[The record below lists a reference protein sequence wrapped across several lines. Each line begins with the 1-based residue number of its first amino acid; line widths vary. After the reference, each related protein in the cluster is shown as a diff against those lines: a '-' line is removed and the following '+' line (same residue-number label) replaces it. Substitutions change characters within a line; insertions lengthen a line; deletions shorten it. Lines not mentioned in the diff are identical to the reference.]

1 MSDGQL
7 PNYLRSA
14 QPNPAENRAPWYKN
28 TAPSYAG
35 IFLSVPFMAGL
46 AGCLAYGSLWAG
58 IVGLIVGAL
67 FCFLLYYVPAM
78 LGLRTGMPLY
88 VVSSS
93 TFGAQGGMLIPT
105 LLMGVLQIGWHAVFT
120 FTAAS
125 FFMAA
130 IGSEAGPNTA
140 GFWAVCAVWGLLLAF
155 VGAVGI
161 GWLAWLSSWLPIFPL
176 LMVIIAAFANAGG
189 LADFKATATISPEVT
204 AAIPL
209 LLLGLAAFAALQS
222 TAGFFAT
229 AGAAGADFAMNSR
242 NEKDVVLGGLV
253 GITLA
258 ALVAG
263 LFALILMAGAM
274 GSDPSIAANAGL
286 GTDKLDAFK
295 VFIPS
300 IGHVGGFMATI
311 MFWVFLIACICPTGF
326 CAFLAGN
333 AFSTLVPN
341 APRMGLTLGAGV
353 VGIILAATGVAANLI
368 GFFLLIGAS
377 FGPIVG
383 AITAEY
389 LRHGKWMGPRKGI
402 NLAGYIAWA
411 VGFFVGILGSIPG
424 IGFHYGLSTL
434 LSFIVGFA
442 VYLILSE
449 LGLEPPV
456 IELADAGEA
465 PAEEPAA
472 EEPAAEEPV
481 AEEPAAEEPAEEDA
495 EEAAEEEDADEAAE

>member
-1 MSDGQL
+1 MSDEQL
-7 PNYLRSA
+7 PNYLQSA
-14 QPNPAENRAPWYKN
+14 QPNPPENRAPWYKN

-67 FCFLLYYVPAM
+67 FCFLLYYVPAL

-88 VVSSS
+88 VVGSS
-93 TFGAQGGMLIPT
+93 TFGTQGGMLIPT

-130 IGSEAGPNTA
+130 IGSEAGPNSA
-140 GFWAVCAVWGLLLAF
+140 LFWAVCAVWGFVMAF

-176 LMVIIAAFANAGG
+176 LMVIIAAVANAKG
-189 LADFKATATISPEVT
+189 LGSFKGTVTASS

-209 LLLGLAAFAALQS
+209 LGLGAFAALQA

-242 NEKDVVLGGLV
+242 NEKDVVLGGFV

-258 ALVAG
+258 AMVAG
-263 LFALILMAGAM
+263 LCALILMAGAM
-274 GSDPSIAANAGL
+274 GSDPSIAVKSGL
-286 GTDKLDAFK
+286 GTAKFDAFGA
-295 VFIPS
+295 FIPS
-300 IGHVGGFMATI
+300 IGHVGGFIATI
-311 MFWVFLIACICPTGF
+311 MFWVFVIACICPTGF

-333 AFSTLVPN
+333 AFSTLAPK

-368 GFFLLIGAS
+368 AFFLLIGAS

-383 AITAEY
+383 AITAEFV
-389 LRHGKWMGPRKGI
+389 RHGKWMGPRKGI
-402 NLAGYIAWA
+402 NWAGYGAWA
-411 VGFFVGILGSIPG
+411 IGFIVGILGHLPV
-424 IGFHYGLSTL
+424 IGFSYGLSTL

-442 VYLILSE
+442 VYLILCE

-456 IELADAGEA
+456 VELAAAPEA
-465 PAEEPAA
+465 PAEEAA
-472 EEPAAEEPV
+472 FEA
-481 AEEPAAEEPAEEDA
+481 PAEEA
-495 EEAAEEEDADEAAE
+495 PSEAPAEEEDADETIE

>member
-1 MSDGQL
+1 MSEQL
-7 PNYLRSA
+7 PSYLQSA
-14 QPNPAENRAPWYKN
+14 QPNPPENRAPWYKN

-46 AGCLAYGSLWAG
+46 AGSLAFGSLWAG
-58 IVGLIVGAL
+58 VVGLIVGAL
-67 FCFLLYYVPAM
+67 FCFILYYVPAL

-88 VVSSS
+88 VVGSS
-93 TFGAQGGMLIPT
+93 TFGTQGGLLIPT

-130 IGSEAGPNTA
+130 IGSEAGPNSA
-140 GFWAVCAVWGLLLAF
+140 MFWAVCAVWGFMMAF

-176 LMVIIAAFANAGG
+176 IMVIIAAFANAKG
-189 LADFKATATISPEVT
+189 LCSFEGTVTAKS

-209 LLLGLAAFAALQS
+209 LGLGAFAALQA

-242 NEKDVVLGGLV
+242 NEKDVVLGGFV

-258 ALVAG
+258 AVVAG
-263 LFALILMAGAM
+263 VCALILMAGAI
-274 GSDPSIAANAGL
+274 GSKPDILIAAKP
-286 GTDKLDAFK
+286 GTFD
-295 VFIPS
+295 VFIGS
-300 IGHVGGFMATI
+300 IKYVGGFMATI

-333 AFSTLVPN
+333 AFSTLAPK

-353 VGIILAATGVAANLI
+353 VGIILAATGVAENLVA
-368 GFFLLIGAS
+368 FFLLIGAS

-383 AITAEY
+383 AITAEFV
-389 LRHGKWMGPRKGI
+389 RHGKWKGPRKGI
-402 NLAGYIAWA
+402 NWAGYGAWA
-411 VGFFVGILGSIPG
+411 IGFAVGILGNIPV
-424 IGFHYGLSTL
+424 IGFSYGLATL

-442 VYLILSE
+442 VYLVLCE

-456 IELADAGEA
+456 VELAPAGEA
-465 PAEEPAA
+465 PAEEA
-472 EEPAAEEPV
+472 
-481 AEEPAAEEPAEEDA
+481 PAEELV
-495 EEAAEEEDADEAAE
+495 EEDADEAAEEDGAE